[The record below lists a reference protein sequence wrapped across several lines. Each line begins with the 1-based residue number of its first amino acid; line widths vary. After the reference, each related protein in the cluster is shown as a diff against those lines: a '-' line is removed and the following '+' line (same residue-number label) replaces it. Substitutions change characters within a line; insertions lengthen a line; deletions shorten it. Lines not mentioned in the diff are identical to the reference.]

1 MDSLKGLAAMKSL
14 AASKDDTPEGEEE
27 RDKVGIC
34 GAVLCLPFAIAM
46 VIVGSQYWPGP
57 CYGDAALWLVV
68 AGAISMADASLKIYA
83 RFTKTKV
90 DDAVVKKASPGLS
103 LGFFCVV
110 IWGSIQVFGSHSDVC
125 FALKDAVGDDLE
137 YQCTDDTKYCP
148 EVPFNFA
155 FGILIVQWI
164 MLPFT
169 CCCGMMSCMFSM
181 CKQTSQSANVETA
194 WKN

>member
-1 MDSLKGLAAMKSL
+1 
-14 AASKDDTPEGEEE
+14 
-27 RDKVGIC
+27 
-34 GAVLCLPFAIAM
+34 M
-46 VIVGSQYWPGP
+46 VNMENI
-57 CYGDAALWLVV
+57 
-68 AGAISMADASLKIYA
+68 KIID
-83 RFTKTKV
+83 R
-90 DDAVVKKASPGLS
+90 KKNYNI
-103 LGFFCVV
+103 FFYF
-110 IWGSIQVFGSHSDVC
+110 IFSGSHSDVC

-137 YQCTDDTKYCP
+137 YQCTDDAKYCP